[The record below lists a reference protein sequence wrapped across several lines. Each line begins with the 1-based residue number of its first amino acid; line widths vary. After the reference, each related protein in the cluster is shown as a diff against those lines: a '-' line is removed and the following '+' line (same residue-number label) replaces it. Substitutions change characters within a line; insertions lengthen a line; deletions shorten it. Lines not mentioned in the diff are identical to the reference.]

1 LKMEAGAPFI
11 AVEIEQALLGAI
23 LHDPNVLDRIDGQL
37 VADDFGE
44 QLHRRLFEGFAE
56 AHQAGRHIDLRLA
69 IASLGPDAATQLTTE
84 VTAAQY
90 VARLA
95 SEAIGTQNAKTYAH
109 SIRQAADKR
118 RLLDVADRIK
128 ASATSAR
135 SAGDLAEEAIED
147 LDAIVSM
154 QTASHLAAVDV
165 GAAAERLVESMTV
178 RMQNPGALTGI
189 STGLPDLDAKTGGY
203 HRGELTIVAGRP
215 GMGKSAFGVSSSRQS
230 AAQVHYFS
238 LEMTAE
244 ALTARA
250 LTDAIFDHR
259 DPVAYFDVISGRVS
273 VEQAQRVVDA
283 QREFSLP
290 IKIDAQAG
298 LSVQQITARARKHQ
312 QSLRRK
318 GADLDLVV
326 VDHLHLVRASDR
338 YRGNKVAEV
347 TEVSAGLKA
356 LAKDLNVAVVA
367 LAQLNRAVESRD
379 DKRPNLSDLRESG
392 SIEQDADLVLL
403 LYREAH
409 YLGRP
414 CSNPKD
420 DDARLAR
427 LFEVRNK
434 LEVEIGKAR
443 NGPTGIVPL
452 FFDVAANAI
461 RNWSRAA

>member
-1 LKMEAGAPFI
+1 MEAAAPHI

-23 LHDPNVLDRIDGQL
+23 LHDSSVLDRIEGQL
-37 VADDFGE
+37 VSDDFGE

-56 AHQAGRHIDLRLA
+56 ARQAGRHIDLRLA
-69 IASLGPDAATQLTTE
+69 IASLGHDAGTQITPE
-84 VTAAQY
+84 FTAAQY

-95 SEAIGTQNAKTYAH
+95 SEAIDTQSAKSYAH
-109 SIRQAADKR
+109 SIRETADKR
-118 RLLDVADRIK
+118 RLVDIADRIK
-128 ASATSAR
+128 ASATSVR
-135 SAGDLAEEAIED
+135 SVSDLAVEAIED
-147 LDAIVSM
+147 LDAIASM
-154 QTASHLAAVDV
+154 QTASHLAPVDV
-165 GAAAERLVESMTV
+165 GTAAERLVESMTV

-189 STGLPDLDAKTGGY
+189 STGLADLDAKTGGY
-203 HRGELTIVAGRP
+203 QRGELTIIAGRP
-215 GMGKSAFGVSSSRQS
+215 GMGKSAFGISSSRQS
-230 AAQVHYFS
+230 AAQIQYFS
-238 LEMTAE
+238 LEMTAD
-244 ALTARA
+244 AVTARA

-283 QREFSLP
+283 QREFINLP

-298 LSVQQITARARKHQ
+298 LSVQQIAARARKHQ
-312 QSLRRK
+312 QWLRRK
-318 GADLDLVV
+318 GKDLDMVV

-367 LAQLNRAVESRD
+367 LAQLNRAVENRD

-403 LYREAH
+403 LYREEY

-414 CSNPKD
+414 CPNRTD
-420 DDARLAR
+420 EDARVTR
-427 LFEVRNK
+427 LMEVERR
-434 LEVEIGKAR
+434 LEVEIAKAR
-443 NGPTGIVPL
+443 NGPRGIVPL
-452 FFDVAANAI
+452 FFDAATNAV